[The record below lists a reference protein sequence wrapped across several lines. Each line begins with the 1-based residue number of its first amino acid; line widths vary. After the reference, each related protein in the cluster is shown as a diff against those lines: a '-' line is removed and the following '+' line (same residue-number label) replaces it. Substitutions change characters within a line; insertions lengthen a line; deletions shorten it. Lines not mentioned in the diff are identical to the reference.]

1 MKFIKKQFFRDVTK
15 RMNHLETAIL
25 VLVDSPAYKSEE
37 HVGFNGQKGRKEI
50 FKDLIN
56 AYRFHCIIETGT
68 YLGDTAGYMAETAGL
83 PVISCESDI
92 LLHALSK
99 MRLKDFPSISLHHQD
114 SRRFIEHLSRDPE
127 IPKHECFIYLDAHW
141 GKDCPLRE
149 ELEIISAH
157 WDKFI
162 VMIDDFKVPGDDGY
176 RYDRYGPFFKL
187 NLPLLRPIIKK
198 FGLCA
203 FFPSMPSSEE
213 SKADP
218 RGCIILA
225 KNNAYAEPLYALPS
239 LRSHVL

>member
-1 MKFIKKQFFRDVTK
+1 MKFIRKHFLRDVTK

-25 VLVDSPAYKSEE
+25 VLAGSPVYKGEE

-68 YLGDTAGYMAETAGL
+68 YLGDTTGYMAETARL
-83 PVISCESDI
+83 PVISCESES
-92 LLHALSK
+92 LFCALSK
-99 MRLKDFPSISLHHQD
+99 MRLKNFPSISVRHQD
-114 SRRFIEHLSRDPE
+114 SRRFIEDLSRDPD
-127 IPKHECFIYLDAHW
+127 IPVRECFIYLDAHW
-141 GKDCPLRE
+141 GKDCPLKE

-162 VMIDDFKVPGDDGY
+162 VMIDDFQVPGDEGY

-187 NLPLLRPIIKK
+187 NLPLLRPVIRK

-203 FFPSMPSSEE
+203 FSPSMHSGDE
-213 SKADP
+213 SKKDP
-218 RGCIILA
+218 RGCVILA
-225 KNNAYAEPLYALPS
+225 KNNAFAEPLYALPS
-239 LRSHVL
+239 LRSQTL